1 MCGLYLVLY
10 KTNETKRIQ
19 ERKSSKTT
27 LFIENEFF
35 DESKSWLEATT
46 EGRNQLNLNKLTKQK
61 ITRNRWKLSAEGRV
75 TTTDNKYVVPKRDIY
90 HVLSEAHSATAHRGR
105 DKTERYIRTSHAG
118 ISQDVINLFISLCK
132 LHQQQKSVT
141 DHCKKAITKPIKA
154 NQFLAH
160 VQIDLIDFH
169 NLACECQPTHNWVLH
184 VVDHFSKYSW
194 MFPLKTKQ
202 TEEIAAALTNL
213 FWMFGF
219 PSVLHSDNGREFK
232 SKTMSELCKKHKIK
246 QVHGAPRTPSTQGL
260 VERSNRT
267 VKENIRNIL
276 KERKENLNKW
286 CTVLGE
292 AAYKKNITLHRP
304 MNQVPYEVIFG
315 MLPWKEIAR
324 ETEQLQIV
332 RSEEQTEDVQH
343 LPGPFS
349 AELPKLPEP
358 PVNRK
363 RKHVSEQQDKYNK
376 KMMQSST
383 RTKLKQFHIDDF
395 VSIKIDKVDKQ
406 SPLHPNVLL
415 GKVMEL
421 ENNYAKIVTKF
432 GIISTHISTSRLNKC
447 TQTNITFDY
456 TKHITF
462 SSACKMAVHQ

>member
-1 MCGLYLVLY
+1 
-10 KTNETKRIQ
+10 
-19 ERKSSKTT
+19 
-27 LFIENEFF
+27 
-35 DESKSWLEATT
+35 
-46 EGRNQLNLNKLTKQK
+46 
-61 ITRNRWKLSAEGRV
+61 
-75 TTTDNKYVVPKRDIY
+75 
-90 HVLSEAHSATAHRGR
+90 
-105 DKTERYIRTSHAG
+105 
-118 ISQDVINLFISLCK
+118 
-132 LHQQQKSVT
+132 
-141 DHCKKAITKPIKA
+141 
-154 NQFLAH
+154 
-160 VQIDLIDFH
+160 
-169 NLACECQPTHNWVLH
+169 
-184 VVDHFSKYSW
+184 
-194 MFPLKTKQ
+194 MFPLKLSRQRRLQQHWPIYFGCLDSHQYFIQTMVENLKAKQ
-202 TEEIAAALTNL
+202 WVSCA
-213 FWMFGF
+213 
-219 PSVLHSDNGREFK
+219 
-232 SKTMSELCKKHKIK
+232 KKHKIK

-383 RTKLKQFHIDDF
+383 QNQTKAISHWWLRFYQNR
-395 VSIKIDKVDKQ
+395 Q
-406 SPLHPNVLL
+406 S
-415 GKVMEL
+415 G
-421 ENNYAKIVTKF
+421 
-432 GIISTHISTSRLNKC
+432 
-447 TQTNITFDY
+447 
-456 TKHITF
+456 
-462 SSACKMAVHQ
+462 